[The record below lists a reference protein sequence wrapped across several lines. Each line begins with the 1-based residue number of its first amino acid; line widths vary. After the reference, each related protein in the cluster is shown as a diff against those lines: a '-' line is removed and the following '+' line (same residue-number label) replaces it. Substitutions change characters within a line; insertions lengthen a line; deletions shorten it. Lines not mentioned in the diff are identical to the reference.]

1 MAEFLAQTLNGLTLA
16 GVIFLVSSG
25 FTLIFGI
32 MRVTNLSHGAVYLL
46 GGYIGYS
53 VIAATHSFFYG
64 LIAGA
69 LSMALFGLLLERT
82 LITWLGRSEMS
93 ELLATLG
100 LIYVLDDVALAIWGG
115 TPLTINLPGVLGR
128 SSTLPPDHI
137 VYPNGRLFI
146 LGVSVIIAI
155 GLYYLLRRT
164 RVGAIIRAGVDD
176 REMVGALGINVRLVF
191 ALVFTLG
198 TLLAGFAGVLGGTVL
213 GLYTGA
219 DGDILLFALAVVIVG
234 GLGSYEGA
242 ILGSIVI
249 GLVDNYGTAYFPAI
263 AYSVLFI
270 PVILVLL
277 IKPQGLL
284 GKPGT

>member
-1 MAEFLAQTLNGLTLA
+1 VPQFLAQTLNGLTLA
-16 GVIFLVSSG
+16 GIIFLVSSG
-25 FTLIFGI
+25 FTLVFGV

-53 VIAATHSFFYG
+53 VIGVTHNFFYG
-64 LIAGA
+64 LAA
-69 LSMALFGLLLERT
+69 AAVAMATFGLLLERT

-100 LIYVLDDVALAIWGG
+100 LIYVIDDVTLAIWGG
-115 TPLTINLPGVLGR
+115 SPLTINLPGVLGK
-128 SSTLPPDHI
+128 SSTLPLDGV
-137 VYPNGRLFI
+137 VYPNGRIFI
-146 LGVSVIIAI
+146 LGVSIVVAL

-176 REMVGALGINVRLVF
+176 REMVNALGINVRLVF
-191 ALVFTLG
+191 SLVFMLG
-198 TLLAGFAGVLGGTVL
+198 ALLAGFAGVLGGTVL

-219 DGDILLFALAVVIVG
+219 DSDILLFALAVVIVG

-249 GLVDNYGTAYFPAI
+249 GLVDTYGTAYFPAV
-263 AYSVLFI
+263 AYSILFI
-270 PVILVLL
+270 PVIVVLL
-277 IKPQGLL
+277 VKPQGLL
-284 GKPGT
+284 GRPNT